1 MVNPIAIIMI
11 ALGILLFLS
20 GILLAVRR
28 AKVAGIVISL
38 LGLGAVAI
46 PFVIS
51 FYLGSNP

>member
-1 MVNPIAIIMI
+1 MLNPIAIVMI

-20 GILLAVRR
+20 GIFLAVRR
-28 AKVAGIVISL
+28 ARVAGIVISL